1 MVYFLIKTLCQY
13 LLRWLS
19 ARWTFRQD
27 NRILVWHPLQHGG
40 ACSFNLSYSLSAAD
54 PCAPSDH
61 GHALAVP
68 FQIVAPFILCP
79 KEQNFQAWR
88 DFPLCIWGWSVSRC
102 VLHES
107 TNSSPFPLQNLPAC
121 SSKGTFLWPRAAAL
135 WLVLGLPSF
144 SHRTTSINVSLLLDV
159 QFMQDMKQGRVEIFA

>member
-107 TNSSPFPLQNLPAC
+107 TNSSPFPLQNLLLVHQRVPFC
-121 SSKGTFLWPRAAAL
+121 DLEQQLCGLFL
-135 WLVLGLPSF
+135 GC
-144 SHRTTSINVSLLLDV
+144 LLFPTEPHL
-159 QFMQDMKQGRVEIFA
+159 